1 MPRSGLRVVRGSV
14 VPEAPPA
21 LRAQPKSQFEFV
33 PRDSE
38 KSEFLDLVDL
48 VHVAFSAET
57 FIFRNLVWRA
67 AASGLKLLVSV
78 SVY

>member
-14 VPEAPPA
+14 GPEAPPL
-21 LRAQPKSQFEFV
+21 LRAQPNSHFEFV

-38 KSEFLDLVDL
+38 KSEFLDLVDFGD
-48 VHVAFSAET
+48 VAFSAET
-57 FIFRNLVWRA
+57 FIFRNFVWRA

-78 SVY
+78 SLY